1 MNTEWIVSMGPA
13 LAPWVAFFA
22 VVCAGLGL
30 AFLSGVWPSTVDR
43 RLRQLDD
50 TFGRPAAGGKVTKF
64 SGEKREGEFLVRWL
78 EPAGDLILPQQEWRR
93 SGIKR
98 QLVFAG
104 YRQPRAVKLFLGV
117 KLFMAAILPI
127 VVTALA
133 AVIGDPTNLL
143 QLFGILRIV
152 AAVIMGFY
160 LPDLVLGVLIN
171 RRRRQ
176 FVESFPD
183 ALDMLVVCVEAGLGL
198 DAALNRVAS
207 ELRHSHPALAS
218 ELSLIGLEVRAGKSR
233 KEAFQ
238 ALAERME
245 IDQVKNLASIIIQA
259 ERYGTS
265 IAAAL
270 RNFAEEMRVQ
280 RIQRAKERAA
290 KLPVKMIFPIMA
302 FIFPALFLILLGPAV
317 IRIMASFS
325 GS

>member
-1 MNTEWIVSMGPA
+1 MANDWMMSMGPA
-13 LAPWVAFFA
+13 LAPWAAFFS
-22 VVCAGLGL
+22 VFFAGLGI
-30 AFLSGVWPSTVDR
+30 AFLSGFWPSTTER
-43 RLRQLDD
+43 RLRQLHGVQSLPIADED
-50 TFGRPAAGGKVTKF
+50 VRKPK
-64 SGEKREGEFLVRWL
+64 GEKKEGEFLVRWL

-93 SGIKR
+93 SSIKR

-104 YRQPRAVKLFLGV
+104 YRQPQAVRLFLGIKLFLAV
-117 KLFMAAILPI
+117 ILPT
-127 VVTALA
+127 VVTVIA
-133 AVIGDPTNLL
+133 AFIGDPTTLL

-152 AAVIMGFY
+152 AAAAVGFY
-160 LPDLVLGVLIN
+160 LPDLVLGLLIN
-171 RRRRQ
+171 RRRQ
-176 FVESFPD
+176 KFVESFPD

-238 ALAERME
+238 SLAERME

-265 IAAAL
+265 IATAL
-270 RNFAEEMRVQ
+270 RNFSEEMRVD
-280 RIQRAKERAA
+280 RIQRAKEKAA
-290 KLPVKMIFPIMA
+290 KLPVRMIFPILV

-317 IRIMASFS
+317 IRIATGFS
-325 GS
+325 GI